1 MTHNEEIKAIF
12 EKLPWIN
19 LSVFG
24 QKIGISRQ
32 NLQKYV
38 SGKLEI
44 SDKTYRKIMDGLA
57 EIKNDL
63 P

>member
-12 EKLPWIN
+12 EKLSWLN

-44 SDKTYRKIMDGLA
+44 SDKTYRKIMDGLS
-57 EIKNDL
+57 EIKKDF